1 MSAQTNAP
9 TIPATGAASK
19 PTNQLLAFYHSSV
32 GKKVIMA
39 ITGIVGIL
47 YVFFHMAGNLQVF
60 EGPEK
65 INAYGAALHYSPMLL
80 WTARTVL
87 ILAVVFHIVAA
98 FQLARMS
105 QKSRP
110 QNYAKW
116 TAISSNFATRTMRW
130 TGPLL
135 LLFIIYHV
143 LHFTTGTLHTDYIE
157 GEVYHNVVVAFTNPL
172 ISAIYIVAMLALGFH
187 LYHGIWSVF
196 QSLGISQ
203 PRFDGALR
211 MAATLLTFIIVLGF
225 ISIPVAVMLV
235 LIG

>member
-9 TIPATGAASK
+9 AIPATGAAST
-19 PTNQLLAFYHSSV
+19 PTNALLAFYHSSV

-47 YVFFHMAGNLQVF
+47 YVFFHMAGNLQAF
-60 EGPEK
+60 EGSEK
-65 INAYGAALHYSPMLL
+65 INAYGAALHYSPMFL

-87 ILAVVFHIVAA
+87 ILAVIFHVMAA
-98 FQLARMS
+98 YQLARIS

-110 QNYAKW
+110 QNYTKW
-116 TAISSNFATRTMRW
+116 TAITSNFASRSMRW

-135 LLFIIYHV
+135 LLFIIYHI
-143 LHFTTGTLHTDYIE
+143 LHFTTGTLHPDYVE
-157 GEVYHNVVVAFTNPL
+157 GDVYHNVVSAFLTPWV
-172 ISAIYIVAMLALGFH
+172 SAIYIVAMLALGVH

-211 MAATLLTFIIVLGF
+211 MLATLLTFIIVLGF
-225 ISIPVAVMLV
+225 ISIPVAVV
-235 LIG
+235 AGLIG